1 MADLSEKLSAF
12 LRAIADEQVVWG
24 RSDCSAVPQRW
35 LIENSIAAELPVYH
49 SRDEAHAIIARHGS
63 LVATWDWCLRGD
75 PLPERHAAPRLGD
88 IAVVDTRL
96 YGQIGGV
103 IAEGGILVIRRDD
116 GGFHW
121 FGPVR
126 RFEKVWAVS

>member
-12 LRAIADEQVVWG
+12 LCVIAGESVEWG
-24 RSDCSAVPQRW
+24 RNDCSSVPHRW
-35 LIENSIAAELPVYH
+35 LRENGIPAELPAYK
-49 SRDEAHAIIARHGS
+49 SRDEAHAIIAQHGS

-75 PLPERHAAPRLGD
+75 PLRERYDDPRLGD

-96 YGQIGGV
+96 YGQIGGIV
-103 IAEGGILVIRRDD
+103 AQGGILVIRKDD

>member
-1 MADLSEKLSAF
+1 MADLAERLSAF
-12 LRAIADEQVVWG
+12 LRTISDEPVEWG
-24 RSDCSAVPQRW
+24 RNDCSAVPQRW
-35 LIENSIAAELPVYH
+35 LVENGIAADLPVYG

-63 LVATWDWCLRGD
+63 LVATWDWCLRKD
-75 PLPERHAAPRLGD
+75 PLPMRYDQPRLGD
-88 IAVVDTRL
+88 VAVVDTRL
-96 YGQIGGV
+96 YGQVGGIV
-103 IAEGGILVIRRDD
+103 AEGGILVIRKDD